1 MKEMKHIRL
10 VLLAVLLGCI
20 TLGIRLASGRE
31 DAPPARQPADIL
43 SFHGAP
49 WLERLE
55 RVEMEKPE
63 AVLDALNIR
72 PGNVVADVGAGSG
85 FFTVRLARRVGKEG
99 KVYAVDIQQE
109 MLDLIREKIGRMK
122 LTNVEPVL
130 GETADPKLPP
140 AIVDLVFIVDAYH
153 EFQKPIALMRRLREA
168 LKPSGRV
175 MIIEYKADYEYIRVL
190 HKMEESQIVGE
201 LKLAGLVLARR
212 FDMLEHQ
219 HMLIFKKSNS
229 GAAERPETRR

>member
-72 PGNVVADVGAGSG
+72 PGDVVADVGAGSG

-168 LKPSGRV
+168 LRAGHDHRVQGGLRIHPGAPQDGRIPDCGGAEACRPRPCPAV
-175 MIIEYKADYEYIRVL
+175 R
-190 HKMEESQIVGE
+190 H
-201 LKLAGLVLARR
+201 
-212 FDMLEHQ
+212 
-219 HMLIFKKSNS
+219 S
-229 GAAERPETRR
+229 GASTHAHIQEIELRR